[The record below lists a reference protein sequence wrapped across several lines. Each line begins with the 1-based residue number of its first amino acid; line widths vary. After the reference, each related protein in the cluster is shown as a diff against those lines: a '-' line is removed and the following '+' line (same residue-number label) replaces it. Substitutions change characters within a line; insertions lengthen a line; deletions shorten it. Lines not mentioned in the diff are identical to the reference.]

1 MFIKR
6 PAGRTASRPLLFTN
20 IKKYAI
26 MNFVWIIKNIGEKIM
41 KIKRELEKRGGV
53 LA

>member
-1 MFIKR
+1 
-6 PAGRTASRPLLFTN
+6 
-20 IKKYAI
+20 